1 MTQQVRIHLQC
12 RRPNRRRFN
21 PWIRKICWN
30 RKWEPTPVFLLGK
43 FHEQGSL
50 AGYSP
55 RGHKESGKTQHIAL
69 LQSYPIASYLLE
81 SIQWCSSKCLITS
94 SLKKYRHICMHISL
108 LWILPIWMIYNNI
121 CIIYNIQNCCC
132 SVAQLC
138 LTLCNLMD
146 YSTVAK
152 YSVTNFILPIDSR
165 RILLLIFSWI

>member
-121 CIIYNIQNCCC
+121 CII
-132 SVAQLC
+132 QLLSC
-138 LTLCNLMD
+138 VWLFAT
-146 YSTVAK
+146 
-152 YSVTNFILPIDSR
+152 
-165 RILLLIFSWI
+165 SWITARLQNTLLQISYCQLILVEYFCWYFPESNISITSL